1 MNIRERYTSQLNAL
15 CYSQPWV
22 TPLKRQS
29 IGATVSADHGT
40 ELMDGCGVCM
50 KNRYLLEIWGISR

>member
-15 CYSQPWV
+15 CYSQLWV
-22 TPLKRQS
+22 TSLKRQS
-29 IGATVSADHGT
+29 IGTTALADHGA

-50 KNRYLLEIWGISR
+50 KNRYLLEI